1 MSGILEDFSPLVE
14 PGTSITSTDSNKMP
28 LFHMDDEFTMR
39 SRLWNMTRVTVR
51 EVEERLLAREL
62 GMMTSLTHPQLLLL
76 LRDKT

>member
-1 MSGILEDFSPLVE
+1 MSGTVNCATVIHHSELQSDPHLPSYSM
-14 PGTSITSTDSNKMP
+14 GS
-28 LFHMDDEFTMR
+28 FTTMS

-51 EVEERLLAREL
+51 EGEERLLAREL